1 MQVELKRESR
11 ERMLIVSFIVNPLL
25 LHRLI
30 KFLQTK
36 TSNQTTINMRLSSS
50 LFIALKIMD
59 AFAEVSLGEDRPDSH
74 DVIMQGLMGISL
86 DLGSLFDRTDH
97 RSSKAQH
104 KLRRRAMPPF

>member
-1 MQVELKRESR
+1 MSIEQELVQVELKRESR

-36 TSNQTTINMRLSSS
+36 TSNPTTINMRLSSS

-74 DVIMQGLMGISL
+74 DEC
-86 DLGSLFDRTDH
+86 
-97 RSSKAQH
+97 KA
-104 KLRRRAMPPF
+104 